1 MGSAS
6 EVDTL
11 LIIAK
16 DLNYVKT
23 DLDVIEKQVNLVRK
37 LLVGYKNISNLNYE
51 YNGGMEEW
59 KNGAMEKWNNSVID

>member
-37 LLVGYKNISNLNYE
+37 LLVGYKKYIKSKL
-51 YNGGMEEW
+51 
-59 KNGAMEKWNNSVID
+59 